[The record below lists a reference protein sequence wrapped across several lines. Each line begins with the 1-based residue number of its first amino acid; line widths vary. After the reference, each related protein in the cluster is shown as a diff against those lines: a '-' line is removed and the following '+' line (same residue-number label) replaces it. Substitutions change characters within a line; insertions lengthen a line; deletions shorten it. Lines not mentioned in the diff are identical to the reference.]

1 MNRVFKMLDRKRL
14 ALIIFLVVLEAAG
27 FLLLPTLA
35 SEILN
40 RSAVGGSE
48 SEIYLIGGVM
58 FAINVLTII
67 IGFFSVRLTAEESQ
81 GIGNKLRKNLF
92 NKVLSFSQQEL
103 TGFNTSTLLTRTTN
117 DVMFIQLIVMFVLRL
132 LIMSPIVIVVAF
144 VFAVMRESRLA
155 WVFAVGIPLIIV
167 IMSLILKKVNPIFRS
182 LQGKTDRLNKV
193 FREGLTGVRVIRAFN
208 TTDYEADR
216 FDEANS
222 DFRDTSIRANTFMA
236 FMMPALLISIGVT
249 NILVFLHGTQLIS
262 LDLMEIGNLIAF
274 VQYVF
279 QILMSVLQVA
289 MIFFMLPR
297 AEVAA
302 ERIFEVL
309 DVDVAI
315 SDPENPV
322 ELSGNQVKLEFKD
335 VSFGFPGAERPA
347 VSGVTFEANA
357 GDTIAIIGGTGAGKT
372 TISNLIPRL
381 YEVTSGAVEV
391 NGVDVRHV
399 KQHDLRSRIGF
410 AAQKAVLF
418 SGTIRSNLATGN
430 PDATDE
436 EMWQALEIAQG
447 DFVKELPNGLDSR
460 VERGGNNFSGGQ
472 KQRLSIA
479 RAIIGQ
485 PDIYVFDDTFSALD
499 FKTDAKLRAALKP
512 VTKDAVTVIIAQ
524 RINTVINADRI
535 LVIENGEIVG
545 SGSHDELL
553 ASNEVYRDIYDSQVK
568 GEDA

>member
-399 KQHDLRSRIGF
+399 KQHNLRSRIGF

>member
-40 RSAVGGSE
+40 RSAMGGST
-48 SEIYLIGGVM
+48 SEVYLIGGIM
-58 FAINVLTII
+58 FAINVATII
-67 IGFFSVRLTAEESQ
+67 IGYYSVRLTAEESQ
-81 GIGNKLRKNLF
+81 GIGNQLRKNLF
-92 NKVLSFSQQEL
+92 NKVLSFSQEEL
-103 TGFNTSTLLTRTTN
+103 TGFNTSTLITRTTN

-132 LIMSPIVIVVAF
+132 LIMSPIVVVVAF
-144 VFAVMRESRLA
+144 VFATMREARLA
-155 WVFAVGIPLIIV
+155 WVFAVGIPLIIL
-167 IMSLILKKVNPIFRS
+167 IMYFILKKVNPIFRS

-193 FREGLTGVRVIRAFN
+193 FREGLTGIRVIRAFN
-208 TTDYEADR
+208 TTGYEADR
-216 FDEANS
+216 FDEANL

-236 FMMPALLISIGVT
+236 FMMPALMLSIGVT
-249 NILVFLHGTQLIS
+249 NVLVFLHGTQLIS
-262 LDLMEIGNLIAF
+262 IDMMEIGNLIAF

-289 MIFFMLPR
+289 IIFFMLPR

-315 SDPENPV
+315 QDPETPIAIP
-322 ELSGNQVKLEFKD
+322 SDQVKLSFKD

-347 VSGVTFEANA
+347 VSGINFEAEA

-372 TISNLIPRL
+372 TIANLIPRL
-381 YEVTSGAVEV
+381 YEVTTGAVEI
-391 NGVDVRHV
+391 NGVDVRQV
-399 KQHDLRSRIGF
+399 TQHNLRQRIGF

-418 SGTIRSNLATGN
+418 SGTIRSNLATGK
-430 PDATDE
+430 PGATDE
-436 EMWQALEIAQG
+436 EMWEALEIAQG
-447 DFVKELPNGLDSR
+447 DFVKELPDGLDSR
-460 VERGGNNFSGGQ
+460 VEQGGNNFSGGQ

-479 RAIIGQ
+479 RAIISQ

-499 FKTDAKLRAALKP
+499 FKTDAKLREALKP
-512 VTKDAVTVIIAQ
+512 ATKDAITVIIAQ
-524 RINTVINADRI
+524 RINTVIGADRI

-545 SGSHDELL
+545 AGTHDELL
-553 ASNEVYRDIYDSQVK
+553 ASNAVYRDIYDSQVK

>member
-132 LIMSPIVIVVAF
+132 LIMSPIVVVVAF

-399 KQHDLRSRIGF
+399 KQHNLRSRIGF

>member
-132 LIMSPIVIVVAF
+132 LIMSPIVVVVAF

-524 RINTVINADRI
+524 RINTVINSDRI

>member
-132 LIMSPIVIVVAF
+132 LIMSPIVVVVAF

>member
-132 LIMSPIVIVVAF
+132 LIMSPIVVVVAF

-236 FMMPALLISIGVT
+236 LMMPALLISIGVT